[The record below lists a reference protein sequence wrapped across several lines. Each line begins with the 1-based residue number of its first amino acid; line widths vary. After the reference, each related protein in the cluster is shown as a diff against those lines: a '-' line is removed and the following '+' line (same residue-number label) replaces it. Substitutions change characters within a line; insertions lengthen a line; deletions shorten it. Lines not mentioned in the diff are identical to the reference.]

1 MLQITVELQGLSHGW
16 MRNQDDLA
24 LPTHVSDRLQT
35 NVVCELPTYAL
46 QLGIGQGG
54 GRYSHLLTSVE
65 RRTG

>member
-1 MLQITVELQGLSHGW
+1 